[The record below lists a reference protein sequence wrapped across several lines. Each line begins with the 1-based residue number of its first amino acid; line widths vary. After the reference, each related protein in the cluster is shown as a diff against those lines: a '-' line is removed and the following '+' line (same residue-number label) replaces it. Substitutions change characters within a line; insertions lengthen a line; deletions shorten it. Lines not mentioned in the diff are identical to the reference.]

1 MARDGAGYL
10 SRSNRTRSRGAF
22 VVTCALIQ
30 CHAAKDPGE
39 TPNDAQ
45 REEAIDDA
53 QAKLGE
59 RCERLLASSAWNKAH
74 TETQKGLLKR
84 LQMIPDAGLNPMRV
98 VAHRKLKEI
107 GRIPR
112 SHEGHQEDA
121 IAAVRRC
128 GADGDNKP
136 KAVLLFYSHRWKRP
150 NWSEDLG
157 KDLPWA
163 SAERQQ
169 AMREGKRFGDPD
181 DAARSKAK
189 ALIAY
194 GDRLKRYRLGC
205 GTFDGTLADIAN
217 DPDLEIFWWI
227 DWASTDQDDTGPDMA
242 ALPAFAAACAGIV
255 AAWSPEYASRAW
267 CQVELLMAH
276 AFMTRGDMVLVVPD
290 GFAGAEPQGD
300 EWITKEQVVVADT
313 AAGQLTNDHDRAV
326 IRSLT
331 GVTERSTAFS
341 CWRVFVKHSTT
352 SVGLFCCLNVCCC
365 CGWCRVFAFGW
376 RHAARRTWR
385 ARPTGVAQI
394 KTNRPLVP
402 PRR

>member
-1 MARDGAGYL
+1 M
-10 SRSNRTRSRGAF
+10 TRS
-22 VVTCALIQ
+22 
-30 CHAAKDPGE
+30 AK
-39 TPNDAQ
+39 Q
-45 REEAIDDA
+45 AIDEA
-53 QAKLGE
+53 QAKLGKE
-59 RCERLLASSAWNKAH
+59 CEELLKSSAWNKAH
-74 TETQKGLLKR
+74 TTTHEGLLER
-84 LQMIPDAGLNPMRV
+84 LQMIPKAGLSPMRV
-98 VAHRKLKEI
+98 VAHRTLKRL

-128 GADGDNKP
+128 GADVNNNP

-194 GDRLKRYRLGC
+194 GDWLKRFQLGPDY
-205 GTFDGTLADIAN
+205 GLGADISG
-217 DPDLEIFWWI
+217 DDDLEIFWWI
-227 DWASTDQDDTGPDMA
+227 DWASTDQDAPGPDMA

-276 AFMTRGDMVLVVPD
+276 AFMTKGKFCLRGARRLRRRGAAGRQVGHERGGRGGRPRRGPADQRPRPRGDSVAHRRGGALDGLLVLARLCQELDGERALVLRLQRVPLLPVLRACCF
-290 GFAGAEPQGD
+290 GQLPQGAPGPVHRLEAAPRRRD
-300 EWITKEQVVVADT
+300 HCAR
-313 AAGQLTNDHDRAV
+313 AAGD
-326 IRSLT
+326 
-331 GVTERSTAFS
+331 
-341 CWRVFVKHSTT
+341 
-352 SVGLFCCLNVCCC
+352 
-365 CGWCRVFAFGW
+365 
-376 RHAARRTWR
+376 AARR
-385 ARPTGVAQI
+385 ARRVGAAAFRTPTPGSS
-394 KTNRPLVP
+394 
-402 PRR
+402 RRCRRS

>member
-1 MARDGAGYL
+1 M
-10 SRSNRTRSRGAF
+10 TRSAE
-22 VVTCALIQ
+22 Q
-30 CHAAKDPGE
+30 
-39 TPNDAQ
+39 
-45 REEAIDDA
+45 AINEA
-53 QAKLGE
+53 QAKLE
-59 RCERLLASSAWNKAH
+59 QCERLLASSAWNNAH
-74 TETQKGLLKR
+74 TSTHQGLLER

-98 VAHRKLKEI
+98 VAHRTLKQL

-128 GADGDNKP
+128 GADRFKLP

-194 GDRLKRYRLGC
+194 GDWLKRYRLG
-205 GTFDGTLADIAN
+205 GTFDGNLGDISAAD
-217 DPDLEIFWWI
+217 DLEIFWWI
-227 DWASTDQDDTGPDMA
+227 DWASTDQDAPGPDMA

-276 AFMTRGDMVLVVPD
+276 AFMTKGDLVFVVPD

-300 EWITKEQVVVADT
+300 TWTTSEWVAVADP

-331 GVTERSTAFS
+331 GVAERSTAFS
-341 CWRVFVKHSTT
+341 CWRTFVKNSTASVT
-352 SVGLFCCLNVCCC
+352 WGCFMNVCLCCQCCGLAAWQESRKVLPGQSTVKVVLPSARPLRPRSRRCSARSSARRGSGRVHHSVGWIRGKGMLGN
-365 CGWCRVFAFGW
+365 A
-376 RHAARRTWR
+376 
-385 ARPTGVAQI
+385 
-394 KTNRPLVP
+394 
-402 PRR
+402 

>member
-1 MARDGAGYL
+1 MTHSAEQA
-10 SRSNRTRSRGAF
+10 SVW
-22 VVTCALIQ
+22 VV
-30 CHAAKDPGE
+30 
-39 TPNDAQ
+39 
-45 REEAIDDA
+45 IDEA
-53 QAKLGE
+53 QANLRE

-74 TETQKGLLKR
+74 TTTHEGLLER

-98 VAHRKLKEI
+98 VAHSTLKEL

-128 GADGDNKP
+128 GADRYNKP

-163 SAERQQ
+163 SAERQL

-194 GDRLKRYRLGC
+194 GDWLKRFKLG
-205 GTFDGTLADIAN
+205 GDVDGTLAEISN
-217 DPDLEIFWWI
+217 HPDLEIFWWI
-227 DWASTDQDDTGPDMA
+227 DWASTDQDAPGPDMA

-267 CQVELLMAH
+267 CRVELLMAH
-276 AFMTRGDMVLVVPD
+276 AFMTRGDKVFVLPD

-300 EWITKEQVVVADT
+300 NWARREEGVVADP
-313 AAGQLTNDHDRAV
+313 AAGDLTNDHDRAV

-331 GVTERSTAFS
+331 GVAERSTAFS
-341 CWRVFVKHSTT
+341 CWRIFVKESTE
-352 SVGLFCCLNVCCC
+352 SVGMFCFWNVCCC
-365 CGWCRVFAFGW
+365 CQWCGI
-376 RHAARRTWR
+376 AACGNSRKVHPGQSTVDKVLPVG
-385 ARPTGVAQI
+385 ATIAPAQQAMQ
-394 KTNRPLVP
+394 REELDA
-402 PRR
+402 

>member
-1 MARDGAGYL
+1 M
-10 SRSNRTRSRGAF
+10 
-22 VVTCALIQ
+22 IQ
-30 CHAAKDPGE
+30 
-39 TPNDAQ
+39 
-45 REEAIDDA
+45 
-53 QAKLGE
+53 
-59 RCERLLASSAWNKAH
+59 
-74 TETQKGLLKR
+74 
-84 LQMIPDAGLNPMRV
+84 DAGLKPMRV
-98 VAHRKLKEI
+98 VAHRRLKRL

-128 GADGDNKP
+128 GADGVNKP

-163 SAERQQ
+163 SAERQL

-194 GDRLKRYRLGC
+194 GDWFKRCRLAMVG
-205 GTFDGTLADIAN
+205 DGVWNDISTSA
-217 DPDLEIFWWI
+217 DLEIFWWI
-227 DWASTDQDDTGPDMA
+227 DWASTDQDAPGPDMA

-276 AFMTRGDMVLVVPD
+276 AFMTTGDQVLVVPD

-300 EWITKEQVVVADT
+300 TWTTSEWVAVADP

-331 GVTERSTAFS
+331 GVAERSTAFS
-341 CWRVFVKHSTT
+341 CWRMFVKESTA
-352 SVGLFCCLNVCCC
+352 SVGMCCFWNVCGCCQC
-365 CGWCRVFAFGW
+365 CGLCALVRSRKVHPGQSTVEKVLPVGATI
-376 RHAARRTWR
+376 A
-385 ARPTGVAQI
+385 PAQQAMQ
-394 KTNRPLVP
+394 R
-402 PRR
+402 

>member
-1 MARDGAGYL
+1 M
-10 SRSNRTRSRGAF
+10 TRSAE
-22 VVTCALIQ
+22 Q
-30 CHAAKDPGE
+30 
-39 TPNDAQ
+39 
-45 REEAIDDA
+45 AIDET

-59 RCERLLASSAWNKAH
+59 SCERLLASSAWNRAH
-74 TETQKGLLKR
+74 TATHKGLLKR

-98 VAHRKLKEI
+98 VAHSKLTEL

-121 IAAVRRC
+121 IEAVRRC
-128 GADGDNKP
+128 GTDDGNKP
-136 KAVLLFYSHRWKRP
+136 KAVILFYSHRWIRP

-194 GDRLKRYRLGC
+194 GDWFKRCRLG
-205 GTFDGTLADIAN
+205 GEASDLDDISNAD
-217 DPDLEIFWWI
+217 DLEIFWWI
-227 DWASTDQDDTGPDMA
+227 DWASTDQDAPGPDMA

-255 AAWSPEYASRAW
+255 AAWSPEYAGRAW

-276 AFMTRGDMVLVVPD
+276 AFMTTGKQVFVVPD
-290 GFAGAEPQGD
+290 GFAGAAPQGD
-300 EWITKEQVVVADT
+300 KWTTIEQVVVADP

-326 IRSLT
+326 IRALT
-331 GVTERSTAFS
+331 GVAERSTAFS
-341 CWRVFVKHSTT
+341 CWRVFVKHSTEN
-352 SVGLFCCLNVCCC
+352 VGMGCLWNVCLCC
-365 CGWCRVFAFGW
+365 QFCGCMPLAYSRNVHPGQSTVEKVLPAG
-376 RHAARRTWR
+376 AT
-385 ARPTGVAQI
+385 VAPAQQAI
-394 KTNRPLVP
+394 QR
-402 PRR
+402 

>member
-1 MARDGAGYL
+1 M
-10 SRSNRTRSRGAF
+10 TRSA
-22 VVTCALIQ
+22 
-30 CHAAKDPGE
+30 
-39 TPNDAQ
+39 
-45 REEAIDDA
+45 EEAIDEA

-74 TETQKGLLKR
+74 TSTQQGLLER
-84 LQMIPDAGLNPMRV
+84 LQMIPDAGLKPMRV
-98 VAHRKLKEI
+98 VAHRTLKRL

-128 GADGDNKP
+128 GADINNNP
-136 KAVLLFYSHRWKRP
+136 NAVLLFYSHRWKRP

-163 SAERQQ
+163 SAEWQQ

-194 GDRLKRYRLGC
+194 GDWLKRFRLGC
-205 GTFDGTLADIAN
+205 SYDEGHILAEISVN
-217 DPDLEIFWWI
+217 PDLEIFWWI
-227 DWASTDQDDTGPDMA
+227 DWASTDQDAPGPDMA

-276 AFMTRGDMVLVVPD
+276 AFMTMGDQVFVVPD
-290 GFAGAEPQGD
+290 GFAGAQGD
-300 EWITKEQVVVADT
+300 KWVTLEKVAVADP

-331 GVTERSTAFS
+331 GVAERSTAFS
-341 CWRVFVKHSTT
+341 CWRTFVNTSTQSVFM
-352 SVGLFCCLNVCCC
+352 FCAWNVCCC
-365 CGWCRVFAFGW
+365 CQCCGLGAWGQSRKVHPGQSSVEKLLPIGATT
-376 RHAARRTWR
+376 A
-385 ARPTGVAQI
+385 PAQQAMQ
-394 KTNRPLVP
+394 R
-402 PRR
+402 

>member
-1 MARDGAGYL
+1 M
-10 SRSNRTRSRGAF
+10 TRSAE
-22 VVTCALIQ
+22 Q
-30 CHAAKDPGE
+30 
-39 TPNDAQ
+39 
-45 REEAIDDA
+45 AIDEA

-74 TETQKGLLKR
+74 TTTHKGLLER

-98 VAHRKLKEI
+98 VAHRTLKEL

-128 GADGDNKP
+128 GADHFNNP

-157 KDLPWA
+157 KELPWA

-194 GDRLKRYRLGC
+194 GDWLKRLRKHSSW
-205 GTFDGTLADIAN
+205 LANISTSA
-217 DPDLEIFWWI
+217 DLEIFWWI
-227 DWASTDQDDTGPDMA
+227 DWASTDQDAPGPDMA

-276 AFMTRGDMVLVVPD
+276 AFMTMGHMVLVVPD
-290 GFAGAEPQGD
+290 GFAGAEPQGGK
-300 EWITKEQVVVADT
+300 WITKDTVVVADP
-313 AAGQLTNDHDRAV
+313 AAGHLTNDHDRAV

-331 GVTERSTAFS
+331 GVAERSTAFS
-341 CWRVFVKHSTT
+341 CWRVFVKDSTE
-352 SVGLFCCLNVCCC
+352 SVLSCCFWNVCCC
-365 CGWCRVFAFGW
+365 CQCCGL
-376 RHAARRTWR
+376 AALVS
-385 ARPTGVAQI
+385 ARKVHPGQSTVKKVLPVGATIAPAQQVI
-394 KTNRPLVP
+394 VREELDA
-402 PRR
+402 

>member
-1 MARDGAGYL
+1 MTHSAEQA
-10 SRSNRTRSRGAF
+10 SVW
-22 VVTCALIQ
+22 VV
-30 CHAAKDPGE
+30 
-39 TPNDAQ
+39 
-45 REEAIDDA
+45 IDDA
-53 QAKLGE
+53 QANLGE
-59 RCERLLASSAWNKAH
+59 RCERLLASSAWNKAPTTTH
-74 TETQKGLLKR
+74 KGLLKR

-98 VAHRKLKEI
+98 VAHSRLKEL

-128 GADGDNKP
+128 GAQFGINRP
-136 KAVLLFYSHRWKRP
+136 NAVLLFYSHRWKRP

-163 SAERQQ
+163 SAERQL

-194 GDRLKRYRLGC
+194 GDWLKRYQLGC
-205 GTFDGTLADIAN
+205 ATFDGNLVDICTDA
-217 DPDLEIFWWI
+217 DLEIFWWI
-227 DWASTDQDDTGPDMA
+227 DWASTDQDAPGPDMA

-276 AFMTRGDMVLVVPD
+276 AFMTLGHRVFVVPD

-300 EWITKEQVVVADT
+300 KWVTEERVAVADP

-331 GVTERSTAFS
+331 GVAERSTAFS
-341 CWRVFVKHSTT
+341 CWRVFVKHSTE
-352 SVGLFCCLNVCCC
+352 SVLTCCFYNVCLCCQC
-365 CGWCRVFAFGW
+365 CGCIPLRESRKVLPGQSTVWVVIPVGATI
-376 RHAARRTWR
+376 A
-385 ARPTGVAQI
+385 PAQQAMQ
-394 KTNRPLVP
+394 REEFEA
-402 PRR
+402 

>member
-1 MARDGAGYL
+1 M
-10 SRSNRTRSRGAF
+10 TRSAE
-22 VVTCALIQ
+22 Q
-30 CHAAKDPGE
+30 
-39 TPNDAQ
+39 
-45 REEAIDDA
+45 AIDET

-59 RCERLLASSAWNKAH
+59 SCERLLGSSAWNRAH
-74 TETQKGLLKR
+74 TTTHKGLLKR

-98 VAHRKLKEI
+98 VAHSTLREL

-128 GADGDNKP
+128 GADINNNP
-136 KAVLLFYSHRWKRP
+136 KAVILFYSHRWKRP

-163 SAERQQ
+163 SAERQL
-169 AMREGKRFGDPD
+169 AMGEGKRFGDPD

-194 GDRLKRYRLGC
+194 GDWLKRYRLEGDASQL
-205 GTFDGTLADIAN
+205 TDISRN
-217 DPDLEIFWWI
+217 DELEIFWWI
-227 DWASTDQDDTGPDMA
+227 DWASTDQDAPGPDMA

-276 AFMTRGDMVLVVPD
+276 AFMTTGDTVFVVPD

-300 EWITKEQVVVADT
+300 LLFRKWTTKEEVLVADP
-313 AAGQLTNDHDRAV
+313 AAGQLTNDNDRAV
-326 IRSLT
+326 IRELT
-331 GVTERSTAFS
+331 GVAERSTAFS
-341 CWRVFVKHSTT
+341 CWRVIVKNSTQ
-352 SVGLFCCLNVCCC
+352 SVFICCVWNVCCC
-365 CGWCRVFAFGW
+365 CQWCGLGALDQSRKVRPGQSIVTKVLPVGATT
-376 RHAARRTWR
+376 APAPQAMRRSELE
-385 ARPTGVAQI
+385 A
-394 KTNRPLVP
+394 
-402 PRR
+402 

>member
-1 MARDGAGYL
+1 M
-10 SRSNRTRSRGAF
+10 TRSAEQASVW
-22 VVTCALIQ
+22 VV
-30 CHAAKDPGE
+30 
-39 TPNDAQ
+39 
-45 REEAIDDA
+45 IDDA

-74 TETQKGLLKR
+74 TTTQQGLLER
-84 LQMIPDAGLNPMRV
+84 LQMIQDAGLNPMRV
-98 VAHRKLKEI
+98 VAHSRLKEL

-128 GADGDNKP
+128 GADGGNRP

-194 GDRLKRYRLGC
+194 GDWLKRFQSGWGEDRLV
-205 GTFDGTLADIAN
+205 DISR
-217 DPDLEIFWWI
+217 DDDLEIFWWI
-227 DWASTDQDDTGPDMA
+227 DWASTDQDAPGPDMA

-267 CQVELLMAH
+267 CQVELLMAY
-276 AFMTRGDMVLVVPD
+276 AFMTRGNKVFVVPD
-290 GFAGAEPQGD
+290 GFAGAEPQGG
-300 EWITKEQVVVADT
+300 EWVTRKRFVVADP

-331 GVTERSTAFS
+331 GVAERSTAFS
-341 CWRVFVKHSTT
+341 CWRIFVKKSTE
-352 SVGLFCCLNVCCC
+352 SVAMCCFWNVCCC
-365 CGWCRVFAFGW
+365 CQWCGYVAW
-376 RHAARRTWR
+376 RDSRKV
-385 ARPTGVAQI
+385 RPGLSTVEKVLPVGATIAPAQQAMQ
-394 KTNRPLVP
+394 R
-402 PRR
+402 

>member
-1 MARDGAGYL
+1 M
-10 SRSNRTRSRGAF
+10 TRSAE
-22 VVTCALIQ
+22 Q
-30 CHAAKDPGE
+30 
-39 TPNDAQ
+39 
-45 REEAIDDA
+45 AIDEA

-59 RCERLLASSAWNKAH
+59 QCERLLASSAWNRAH
-74 TETQKGLLKR
+74 TSTHQGLLKR
-84 LQMIPDAGLNPMRV
+84 LQMIQDAGLNPMRV
-98 VAHRKLKEI
+98 VAHRTLKEL

-128 GADGDNKP
+128 GADANNNP

-181 DAARSKAK
+181 DATRSKAK

-194 GDRLKRYRLGC
+194 GDWFKRLQVVGAASHLV
-205 GTFDGTLADIAN
+205 DISR
-217 DPDLEIFWWI
+217 DDDLEIFWWI
-227 DWASTDQDDTGPDMA
+227 DRASTDQDAPGPDMA

-276 AFMTRGDMVLVVPD
+276 AFMTTGTRVLVVPD
-290 GFAGAEPQGD
+290 GFAGAEPQGGKWTT
-300 EWITKEQVVVADT
+300 EEEVVVADPST
-313 AAGQLTNDHDRAV
+313 GQLTNDDDRAV

-331 GVTERSTAFS
+331 GVAERSTAFS
-341 CWRVFVKHSTT
+341 CWRTFVKESTE
-352 SVGLFCCLNVCCC
+352 SVAWACCANVCLCCQC
-365 CGWCRVFAFGW
+365 CGIFAWCNSRKVHPGQSKVKKVLPAG
-376 RHAARRTWR
+376 ATIA
-385 ARPTGVAQI
+385 PAQQAMQ
-394 KTNRPLVP
+394 RDDVDG
-402 PRR
+402 

>member
-1 MARDGAGYL
+1 MAR
-10 SRSNRTRSRGAF
+10 NPE
-22 VVTCALIQ
+22 Q
-30 CHAAKDPGE
+30 
-39 TPNDAQ
+39 
-45 REEAIDDA
+45 AIDDA
-53 QAKLGE
+53 QADLRE

-74 TETQKGLLKR
+74 TTTHEGLLER

-98 VAHRKLKEI
+98 VAHSRLKEL

-128 GADGDNKP
+128 GADDDNKR

-163 SAERQQ
+163 SAERQL

-194 GDRLKRYRLGC
+194 GDWLKRFRLGC
-205 GTFDGTLADIAN
+205 HDGTLVDFSTSA
-217 DPDLEIFWWI
+217 DLEIFWWI
-227 DWASTDQDDTGPDMA
+227 DWASTDQDAPGPDMA

-267 CQVELLMAH
+267 CRVELLMAY
-276 AFMTRGDMVLVVPD
+276 AFMTTGKQVLVVPD
-290 GFAGAEPQGD
+290 GFAGAEPQGG
-300 EWITKEQVVVADT
+300 EWITRPNEEKNGVVTIRHREQVVVADP
-313 AAGQLTNDHDRAV
+313 AAGHLTNDHDRAV

-331 GVTERSTAFS
+331 GVAERSTAFS
-341 CWRVFVKHSTT
+341 CWRVFVKTSTA
-352 SVGLFCCLNVCCC
+352 SVWMCCFYNVCCC
-365 CGWCRVFAFGW
+365 CQFCGLGAWGQSRKVHPGQSTVEKVLPVGATT
-376 RHAARRTWR
+376 A
-385 ARPTGVAQI
+385 PAQQAMQ
-394 KTNRPLVP
+394 REEPDA
-402 PRR
+402 

>member
-1 MARDGAGYL
+1 MTHSAEQA
-10 SRSNRTRSRGAF
+10 SVW
-22 VVTCALIQ
+22 VV
-30 CHAAKDPGE
+30 
-39 TPNDAQ
+39 
-45 REEAIDDA
+45 IDDA
-53 QAKLGE
+53 QANLRE

-74 TETQKGLLKR
+74 TVTHKGLLKR

-98 VAHRKLKEI
+98 VAHSTLKEL

-121 IAAVRRC
+121 IAAVLRS
-128 GADGDNKP
+128 GAGVFNRP

-194 GDRLKRYRLGC
+194 GDWLKRFRLVVS
-205 GTFDGTLADIAN
+205 DGTLVDFSTSA
-217 DPDLEIFWWI
+217 DLEIFWWI
-227 DWASTDQDDTGPDMA
+227 DWASTDQDAPGPDMA

-255 AAWSPEYASRAW
+255 AAWSPEYASCAW
-267 CQVELLMAH
+267 CRVELLMAY
-276 AFMTRGDMVLVVPD
+276 AFMTKGDKVFVVPD
-290 GFAGAEPQGD
+290 GFAGAEPQGGK
-300 EWITKEQVVVADT
+300 WITKDTVAVADP

-331 GVTERSTAFS
+331 GVAERSTAFS
-341 CWRVFVKHSTT
+341 CWRVFVKESTEN
-352 SVGLFCCLNVCCC
+352 VLGCCVLNVCCC
-365 CGWCRVFAFGW
+365 CQCFGLL
-376 RHAARRTWR
+376 AAADARNVRPGESKVTKLTPKGVVSAAYAASEMSVARFGAPTAEAIAR
-385 ARPTGVAQI
+385 A
-394 KTNRPLVP
+394 
-402 PRR
+402 

>member
-1 MARDGAGYL
+1 M
-10 SRSNRTRSRGAF
+10 TRSAE
-22 VVTCALIQ
+22 Q
-30 CHAAKDPGE
+30 
-39 TPNDAQ
+39 
-45 REEAIDDA
+45 AIDEA

-74 TETQKGLLKR
+74 TTTHEGLLER

-98 VAHRKLKEI
+98 VAHRTLKEL

-128 GADGDNKP
+128 GADGGNRP

-194 GDRLKRYRLGC
+194 GDWLKRCRLAMAG
-205 GTFDGTLADIAN
+205 DGLKSGGLWAN
-217 DPDLEIFWWI
+217 ISSDAYGRF
-227 DWASTDQDDTGPDMA
+227 
-242 ALPAFAAACAGIV
+242 LPR
-255 AAWSPEYASRAW
+255 SS
-267 CQVELLMAH
+267 L
-276 AFMTRGDMVLVVPD
+276 
-290 GFAGAEPQGD
+290 
-300 EWITKEQVVVADT
+300 
-313 AAGQLTNDHDRAV
+313 QLGRFQ
-326 IRSLT
+326 RC
-331 GVTERSTAFS
+331 E
-341 CWRVFVKHSTT
+341 
-352 SVGLFCCLNVCCC
+352 
-365 CGWCRVFAFGW
+365 
-376 RHAARRTWR
+376 
-385 ARPTGVAQI
+385 
-394 KTNRPLVP
+394 
-402 PRR
+402 